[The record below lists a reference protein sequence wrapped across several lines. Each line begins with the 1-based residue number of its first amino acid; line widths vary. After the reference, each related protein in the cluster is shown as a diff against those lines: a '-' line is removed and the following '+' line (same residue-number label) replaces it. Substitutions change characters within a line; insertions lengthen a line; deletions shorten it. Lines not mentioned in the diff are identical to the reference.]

1 METQANAVERK
12 VREILRIPEGDLS
25 TTKPV
30 TQRREPNNYEWQKRH
45 RDILSLNQSNPP
57 RRVILGNSIT
67 HFWGGE
73 PKGPSVRGMETWE
86 KIMRPAGF
94 HNLGYGFDRIENV
107 LWRVYHGELDGYK
120 AEEVVLMI
128 GTNNIGINNDNE
140 IVGVTSDTF
149 DRERGKINVQQSLM
163 ERVEAVRATGIAD
176 EIIIEE
182 YEGQK
187 IDDIKRLDVDIF
199 TVGSDWRGKFD
210 YLNAYCK
217 VVYLDR
223 TQGVSSTE
231 IRSEQQV
238 VSLGLVGESPI
249 LNKIERE
256 SQYVNGLEAG
266 KVFSLNDQY
275 LSENLQAAEKQ
286 AASFQELLDESD
298 ALYVIS
304 APSKHYAQIK
314 EALEAGK
321 HVLCESPITLQP
333 QQWKELKEIAKDKKV
348 VLMDSIKTAYSV
360 AYYRLLLLAKGGII
374 GDIMSVDATC
384 TSLVDFDPT
393 QDSQKSLYEW
403 NSICAWGPTA
413 LLPIFQLLGTEYS
426 SKQIATHF
434 LDEAKRYDAFTKIS
448 FLYPHAVASLK
459 VGQGVK
465 SEGELIISGT
475 KGYIYVPAPW
485 WKTDYFEVRY
495 ENPQNNKRYFYQLDG
510 EGLRYMLLSFLKAI
524 RTGKDF
530 SYVSDDIS
538 EEIVKTIANFE
549 ARKDMVI
556 I

>member
-1 METQANAVERK
+1 MVKVITYGTYDLLHYGHIRLLERAK
-12 VREILRIPEGDLS
+12 ALGDYL
-25 TTKPV
+25 
-30 TQRREPNNYEWQKRH
+30 
-45 RDILSLNQSNPP
+45 
-57 RRVILGNSIT
+57 
-67 HFWGGE
+67 
-73 PKGPSVRGMETWE
+73 
-86 KIMRPAGF
+86 
-94 HNLGYGFDRIENV
+94 
-107 LWRVYHGELDGYK
+107 
-120 AEEVVLMI
+120 
-128 GTNNIGINNDNE
+128 
-140 IVGVTSDTF
+140 IVGVTSDVF

-163 ERVEAVRATGIAD
+163 ERVEAVRATGLAD

-187 IDDIKRLDVDIF
+187 IDDIKRLNVDIF
-199 TVGSDWRGKFD
+199 TVGSDWKGKFD

-223 TQGVSSTE
+223 TSGVSSTE

-238 VSLGLVGESPI
+238 VRLGLVGESPI

-256 SQYVNGLEAG
+256 SQYVNGLESG
-266 KVFSLNDQY
+266 KVFTLNDAY
-275 LSENLQAAEKQ
+275 LSDNLKRPAQQ
-286 AASFQELLDESD
+286 AASYQDLLDDCD

-304 APSKHYAQIK
+304 APEKHYAQIR
-314 EALEAGK
+314 EALQKGK
-321 HVLCESPITLQP
+321 HVLCESPVTMEIE
-333 QQWKELKEIAKDKKV
+333 QWEELRQMAKDKQL

-374 GDIMSVDATC
+374 GDIISVDATC

-413 LLPIFQLLGTEYS
+413 LLPIFQLLGTAFT

-434 LDEAKRYDAFTKIS
+434 LDENQKYDAFTKIS
-448 FLYPHAVASLK
+448 FVYPHAVASLK

-465 SEGELIISGT
+465 SEGSLVISGT

-530 SYVSDDIS
+530 SYVSGDIS
-538 EEIVKTIANFE
+538 RAIIQIISDFE
-549 ARKDMVI
+549 KRCDMAMI
-556 I
+556 